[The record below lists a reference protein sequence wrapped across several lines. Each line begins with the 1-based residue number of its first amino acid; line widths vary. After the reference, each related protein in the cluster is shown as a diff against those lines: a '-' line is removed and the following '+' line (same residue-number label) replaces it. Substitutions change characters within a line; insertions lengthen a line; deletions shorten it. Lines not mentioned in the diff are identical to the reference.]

1 MNRYEFEDKISDY
14 LDNQLSV
21 PERKAFEDYCNSNN
35 EAKELVESIRKTL
48 RLIESPEP
56 IKASSDFLP
65 SLISRINS
73 EKKNISNQSK
83 QKENKY
89 HFFGL
94 TPVNATLMAAM
105 LVCFIS
111 ISVNLI
117 PSDSSNFQSDIA
129 SNKSIDV
136 PTNKPSIPDENFAST
151 FSDTSDTTST
161 PKRKIKLNDKIKF
174 VKNPR

>member
-73 EKKNISNQSK
+73 EKKNISNQK
-83 QKENKY
+83 
-89 HFFGL
+89 
-94 TPVNATLMAAM
+94 
-105 LVCFIS
+105 
-111 ISVNLI
+111 
-117 PSDSSNFQSDIA
+117 
-129 SNKSIDV
+129 
-136 PTNKPSIPDENFAST
+136 
-151 FSDTSDTTST
+151 
-161 PKRKIKLNDKIKF
+161 
-174 VKNPR
+174 

>member
-1 MNRYEFEDKISDY
+1 
-14 LDNQLSV
+14 
-21 PERKAFEDYCNSNN
+21 
-35 EAKELVESIRKTL
+35 
-48 RLIESPEP
+48 
-56 IKASSDFLP
+56 
-65 SLISRINS
+65 
-73 EKKNISNQSK
+73 
-83 QKENKY
+83 
-89 HFFGL
+89 
-94 TPVNATLMAAM
+94 M